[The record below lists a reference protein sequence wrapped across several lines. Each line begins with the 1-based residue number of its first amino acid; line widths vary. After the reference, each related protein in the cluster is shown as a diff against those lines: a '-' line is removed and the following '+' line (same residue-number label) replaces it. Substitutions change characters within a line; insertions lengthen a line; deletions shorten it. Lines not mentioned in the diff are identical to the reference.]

1 MSATASCPCADPAC
15 ARCSGRAAPVV
26 VWGDAPPESHRPP
39 PRTDPPRH
47 AEAAA
52 LALYE
57 RVASRPKR
65 IRRRF
70 GRRGIVTGIGLLALA
85 AVVYHFDLD
94 IALLRLVTIAIAG
107 FGLVR
112 LLKGLLGYGR

>member
-1 MSATASCPCADPAC
+1 MSTASCPCADPAC
-15 ARCSGRAAPVV
+15 TRCGRVAPVV
-26 VWGDAPPESHRPP
+26 LWGDDGPEPDRPP

-65 IRRRF
+65 VRRRF
-70 GRRGIVTGIGLLALA
+70 HRRGIFRGAGLLILA
-85 AVVYHFDLD
+85 AVVYHFDWD
-94 IALLRLVTIAIAG
+94 IALLRLVSIALAG

-112 LLKGLLGYGR
+112 LLKGLLGYGGR